1 MVDRPVEAEKR
12 VVLVL
17 GGARSGK
24 SAFALALAG
33 KMPGRKRYIATAE
46 PFDEEMAARIATHRA
61 ERGPEWVTIEEPAN
75 IAAVIRETAPGGVM
89 LIDCL
94 TLWLSNQ
101 LGRGLD
107 DSEILAAVEELAG
120 VLGET
125 PSSVVA
131 VSNEVGSGIVPD
143 NALARRFRD
152 MAGVVNKRMAEA
164 ASEVYLLTAGIPFK
178 LK

>member
-1 MVDRPVEAEKR
+1 MVEVQKR
-12 VVLVL
+12 LVLVL

-24 SAFALALAG
+24 SAFGLKLAG
-33 KMPGRKRYIATAE
+33 EIPGRKRYIATAE
-46 PFDEEMAARIATHRA
+46 PFDDEMADRIARHRA
-61 ERGPEWVTIEEPAN
+61 ERAAEWVTIEEPTN
-75 IAAVIRETAPGGVM
+75 IAAVIRETTLDGVM

-107 DSEILAAVEELAG
+107 DSEILAAVEELAEA
-120 VLGET
+120 LAET
-125 PSSVVA
+125 GSSVVA
-131 VSNEVGSGIVPD
+131 VSNEVGSGIIPD

-152 MAGVVNKRMAEA
+152 MAGEVNRRMAEA
-164 ASEVYLLTAGIPFK
+164 ASEVYLLTAGIPLK

>member
-1 MVDRPVEAEKR
+1 VVEVQKR
-12 VVLVL
+12 LVLVL

-24 SAFALALAG
+24 SAFGLKLAG
-33 KMPGRKRYIATAE
+33 EMPGRKRYIATAE
-46 PFDEEMAARIATHRA
+46 PFDEEMADRIARHRA
-61 ERGPEWVTIEEPAN
+61 ERAAEWVTIEEPTN
-75 IAAVIRETAPGGVM
+75 IAAVVRGTERAGVM

-94 TLWLSNQ
+94 TLWLSNL
-101 LGRGLD
+101 LGTGLD
-107 DSEILAAVEELAG
+107 DSAVLAEIEGLAG
-120 VLGET
+120 ALAET

-152 MAGVVNKRMAEA
+152 MAGVVNRRMAEA
-164 ASEVYLLTAGIPFK
+164 ASEVYLLTAGIPLK